1 VAGSIEW
8 PARWCFTLL
17 LALYSSID
25 HITSSHLIRS
35 SFPPGYEPGV
45 SSSAEHTFCTGERM
59 VYTCLSYIQHTRTHR
74 IYISVTRR
82 TKHYIGSASRIEARR
97 AFTTRGVRLHN
108 PWNLVTTRCLVASWT
123 HRLHLV
129 TAQADSNNE

>member
-1 VAGSIEW
+1 MVINHL
-8 PARWCFTLL
+8 PARVNSFRLECRFGSGFGSRVWLLVRVSHHMHVLIAVSSTNTLSLFKLRIL

-59 VYTCLSYIQHTRTHR
+59 VYTFLSYI
-74 IYISVTRR
+74 
-82 TKHYIGSASRIEARR
+82 
-97 AFTTRGVRLHN
+97 
-108 PWNLVTTRCLVASWT
+108 
-123 HRLHLV
+123 
-129 TAQADSNNE
+129 QADSNNE